1 MKRLFSFGVLLM
13 LITVPVL
20 SQQNEKAGKE
30 KTAAISVEGESRYAP
45 KSNRDP
51 FVSPFDLER
60 LRGKKNRKPG
70 IRGMAI
76 NEIVIQGIIKSRK
89 RGYEALV
96 LGSDNKIY
104 WIKPGDELFDGRVLS
119 IGVSVDK
126 KTGKQVEKVVF
137 RQDIDD
143 PSQLLPYRDITKYLN
158 NK

>member
-1 MKRLFSFGVLLM
+1 MKRTVILVIFLSLIGASVLA
-13 LITVPVL
+13 
-20 SQQNEKAGKE
+20 QQQEKSE
-30 KTAAISVEGESRYAP
+30 KVKPAETNIEGQFKYSP
-45 KSNRDP
+45 KSDRDP

-60 LRGKKNRKPG
+60 LKGKKNRRPG
-70 IRGMAI
+70 IQGMAI
-76 NEIVIQGIIKSRK
+76 NEIVIQGLIKSKK

-137 RQDIDD
+137 RQEIDD

-158 NK
+158 K

>member
-1 MKRLFSFGVLLM
+1 MGIFLLFIGTSVQAREQEKDK
-13 LITVPVL
+13 TVKVATP
-20 SQQNEKAGKE
+20 SIAEQFEY
-30 KTAAISVEGESRYAP
+30 TP

-60 LRGKKNRKPG
+60 LKRKKNRRPG
-70 IRGMAI
+70 IQGMAI
-76 NEIVIQGIIKSRK
+76 NEIVIQGLIKSKK

-96 LGSDNKIY
+96 LGSNNKIY

-126 KTGKQVEKVVF
+126 KTGKQVEKVIF

-158 NK
+158 K

>member
-1 MKRLFSFGVLLM
+1 MKTLSFAVLL
-13 LITVPVL
+13 LLFGTFVAAG
-20 SQQNEKAGKE
+20 QQDKTKTEKA
-30 KTAAISVEGESRYAP
+30 TAPTVEGEYQYQP

-60 LRGKKNRKPG
+60 LKGKKNRRPG
-70 IRGMAI
+70 IQGMAI
-76 NEIVIQGIIKSRK
+76 NEIVIQGIIKSKK

-137 RQDIDD
+137 RQNIDD

-158 NK
+158 K

>member
-1 MKRLFSFGVLLM
+1 MKKTVSLAVLLLLM
-13 LITVPVL
+13 CTLGLAQQQKNAEKSKVDEL
-20 SQQNEKAGKE
+20 S
-30 KTAAISVEGESRYAP
+30 IEGEYRYSP
-45 KSNRDP
+45 KSDRDP

-60 LRGKKNRKPG
+60 LKGKKNRRPG
-70 IRGMAI
+70 VQGMAI
-76 NEIVIQGIIKSRK
+76 NEIVLQGLIKSKK

-158 NK
+158 K

>member
-1 MKRLFSFGVLLM
+1 MKKTILMGIVLLFVG
-13 LITVPVL
+13 TSVL
-20 SQQNEKAGKE
+20 AKEKEKAETG
-30 KTAAISVEGESRYAP
+30 KTAPPSIEGQSKYSP

-60 LRGKKNRKPG
+60 LKGKKDRRPG
-70 IRGMAI
+70 IQGMAI
-76 NEIVIQGIIKSRK
+76 NEIVIQGLIKSAQ

-104 WIKPGDELFDGRVLS
+104 WVKPGDELFDGRVLS

-137 RQDIDD
+137 RQNIDD

-158 NK
+158 K

>member
-1 MKRLFSFGVLLM
+1 MKRLFSFVILLM
-13 LITVPVL
+13 LMTAPGF
-20 SQQNEKAGKE
+20 SQQNGKTEKKKSE
-30 KTAAISVEGESRYAP
+30 EISVEGESRYIP

-60 LRGKKNRKPG
+60 LKGKKNRRPG

-76 NEIVIQGIIKSRK
+76 NEIVIQGIIKSKK

-104 WIKPGDELFDGRVLS
+104 WIKPGDELYDGRVLS

-158 NK
+158 K

>member
-1 MKRLFSFGVLLM
+1 VKKTVSLAVLLLLM
-13 LITVPVL
+13 CTLGLAQQQKNAEKSKVDEL
-20 SQQNEKAGKE
+20 S
-30 KTAAISVEGESRYAP
+30 IEGEYRYSP
-45 KSNRDP
+45 KSDRDP

-60 LRGKKNRKPG
+60 LKGKKNRRPG
-70 IRGMAI
+70 VQGMAI
-76 NEIVIQGIIKSRK
+76 NEIVLQGLIKSKK

-158 NK
+158 K

>member
-1 MKRLFSFGVLLM
+1 MKKTLSLAMFLL
-13 LITVPVL
+13 LIGIPVL
-20 SQQNEKAGKE
+20 AQQQEKAD
-30 KTAAISVEGESRYAP
+30 TAKDASLNIEGEYKYNP

-60 LRGKKNRKPG
+60 LKGTKNRRPG
-70 IRGMAI
+70 IQGMAI
-76 NEIVIQGIIKSRK
+76 NEIVIQGLIKSDK

-104 WIKPGDELFDGRVLS
+104 WIKPGDEFFDGRVLS

-158 NK
+158 K

>member
-1 MKRLFSFGVLLM
+1 MKKTVSLAVLLLLM
-13 LITVPVL
+13 CTLGL
-20 SQQNEKAGKE
+20 AQQQKNAEKSKVDE
-30 KTAAISVEGESRYAP
+30 LSVEGEYRYNP
-45 KSNRDP
+45 KSDRDP

-60 LRGKKNRKPG
+60 LKGKKNRRPG
-70 IRGMAI
+70 VQGMAI
-76 NEIVIQGIIKSRK
+76 NEIVLQGLIKSKK

-158 NK
+158 K

>member
-1 MKRLFSFGVLLM
+1 MKRTILMGIFLLFIGTSV
-13 LITVPVL
+13 
-20 SQQNEKAGKE
+20 QAQEQEKDE
-30 KTAAISVEGESRYAP
+30 TAKVAKPSIEEQFKYNP

-60 LRGKKNRKPG
+60 LKGKKDRRPG
-70 IRGMAI
+70 IQGMAI
-76 NEIVIQGIIKSRK
+76 NEIVIQGLIKSKK

-104 WIKPGDELFDGRVLS
+104 WIKPGDELFDGRVMS
-119 IGVSVDK
+119 IEVSVDK
-126 KTGKQVEKVVF
+126 KTGKQVEKVIF

-158 NK
+158 K

>member
-1 MKRLFSFGVLLM
+1 VKKAILMGIVLLFVG
-13 LITVPVL
+13 TSVL
-20 SQQNEKAGKE
+20 AQEKEKAE
-30 KTAAISVEGESRYAP
+30 TAKTAPSSIEGQSKYSP

-60 LRGKKNRKPG
+60 LKGKKDRRPG
-70 IRGMAI
+70 IQGMAI
-76 NEIVIQGIIKSRK
+76 NEIVIQGLIKSAK

-126 KTGKQVEKVVF
+126 KTGKQADKVVF
-137 RQDIDD
+137 RQNIDD

-158 NK
+158 K

>member
-1 MKRLFSFGVLLM
+1 MKKAILMGIVLLFVG
-13 LITVPVL
+13 TSVL
-20 SQQNEKAGKE
+20 AQEKE
-30 KTAAISVEGESRYAP
+30 KTETAKTVPPSIVGQSKYSP

-60 LRGKKNRKPG
+60 LKGKKDRRPG
-70 IRGMAI
+70 IQGMAI
-76 NEIVIQGIIKSRK
+76 NEIVIQGLIKSKK

-126 KTGKQVEKVVF
+126 KTGKQVDKVVF
-137 RQDIDD
+137 RQNIDD

-158 NK
+158 K

>member
-1 MKRLFSFGVLLM
+1 MKTTLSLTIFLL
-13 LITVPVL
+13 LIGTSVRG
-20 SQQNEKAGKE
+20 QQQEKAE
-30 KTAAISVEGESRYAP
+30 TAKAVSLSIEGEFRYNP
-45 KSNRDP
+45 KSSRDP

-60 LRGKKNRKPG
+60 LKGDKDRRPG
-70 IRGMAI
+70 IQGMAI
-76 NEIVIQGIIKSRK
+76 NEIVIQGLIKSEK

-126 KTGKQVEKVVF
+126 KTGKQMEKVVF
-137 RQDIDD
+137 RQEIDD

-158 NK
+158 K